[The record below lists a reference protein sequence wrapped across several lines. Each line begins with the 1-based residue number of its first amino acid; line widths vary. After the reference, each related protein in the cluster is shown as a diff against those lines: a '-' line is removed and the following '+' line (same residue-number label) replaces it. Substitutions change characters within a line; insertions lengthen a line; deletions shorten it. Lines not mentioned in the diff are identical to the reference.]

1 MSTTTSLSIEQGA
14 AVESTCD
21 NLLMIAGP
29 GSGKTHTLVARTQR
43 LIEQGASPS
52 TMAVIT
58 FTNEAANELV
68 KRAGVQFAYCG
79 TLHGYLLRLLQQF
92 GDRIGLRETI
102 SVVDKA
108 MHEELVKEIQAEC
121 KAKSLP
127 QRDIKAALNKGPQ
140 MLSSLQEKGGLD
152 KADTVAL
159 CYYQR
164 IVQASMLD
172 YDSILHFGLQ
182 LIRDHL
188 TPWDAKLL
196 YLFVDEYQDSSTLDD
211 AIYAALPVPEKFFIG
226 DPDQSIYGFRG
237 ADVRCIL
244 DVSERPEFKTLA
256 LEDNYRSDRSIT
268 EAAQRLIEHNTNR
281 THKQTVSVNEAEG
294 SVLAVSFPYELDE
307 AEYLARRIMP
317 IENKN
322 EVAILVR
329 YNAHVEFFRERL
341 KAYGVPMPRV
351 IGASEPKDWSKARLL
366 LSLLCDPEND
376 RLAYSWLV
384 ATEGREVA
392 DRIKL
397 QALTQ
402 YDPINDVVL
411 HLPSIEK
418 VSPEMAAECLA
429 RKSISRESI
438 MRVESAVAALPDG
451 ARLPELVAALQYD
464 AAPKVEGEGVTVC
477 TIHSAKG
484 REWDHVFLPAFE
496 QETIPS
502 ESSLKAGNVEEDRRL
517 AFVAMTRARHTL
529 TISYSEVR
537 SKQWGRGEDAKQP
550 SQFIAEAGLETG
562 DPFEGES

>member
-1 MSTTTSLSIEQGA
+1 MSTTSTLSVEQGA

-127 QRDIKAALNKGPQ
+127 QRDIKVALNKGPQ
-140 MLSSLQEKGGLD
+140 MLSRLQEKGGLD

-172 YDSILHFGLQ
+172 YDSILHFGRQ
-182 LIRDHL
+182 LIENL
-188 TPWDAKLL
+188 TPWDIKLL

-211 AIYAALPVPEKFFIG
+211 VIYATLPVPEKFFIG

-244 DVSERPEFKTLA
+244 DVSEREEFNTLA
-256 LEDNYRSDRSIT
+256 LEDNYRSDQAIT

-281 THKQTVSVNEAEG
+281 THKQTRSMSENPGKVEV
-294 SVLAVSFPYELDE
+294 VSFPYELDE
-307 AEYLARRIMP
+307 TEYLAKRIMALP
-317 IENKN
+317 DKN

-341 KAYGVPMPRV
+341 KAYGVPMPRIV
-351 IGASEPKDWSKARLL
+351 GTADPKDWNKARLL

-384 ATEGREVA
+384 ATEGREAA

-397 QALTQ
+397 QALTE
-402 YDPINDVVL
+402 YNPINDVVL
-411 HLPSIEK
+411 HLPAIEK

-438 MRVESAVAALPDG
+438 MRVEAAVAALPEG

-477 TIHSAKG
+477 TIHGAKG

-496 QETIPS
+496 QETLPS
-502 ESSLKAGNVEEDRRL
+502 EASLKAGNVEEDRRL

-529 TISYSEVR
+529 TISFSEVR
-537 SKQWGRGEDAKQP
+537 SKQWGRGEEAKQP

-562 DPFEGES
+562 DPFEGDL